1 MAAVPIYP
9 PETCLQV
16 HFPVGGDHTVNDLF
30 PALGLNDVHCEV
42 GDFIFPAM
50 LPANRQ
56 SLPLVYDIAPSWVP
70 WAENL
75 QTEKRLWF
83 IFVHPQP
90 LFTILQYLAVNLP
103 GLEIDLCPTD
113 LPDDQR
119 STMVLHLIA
128 FPGPDLL
135 DGVHR
140 LHDRANRMHGRV
152 QTLEHQVRRLQ
163 GQVQQLLQQQQQAAR
178 SMGGSLSIHSDDGAG
193 DESAS
198 EPAALVRGKSP
209 ATLSRRL
216 SQISRYIR
224 WATNDAKRL
233 PFPVTGELVKN
244 YVRHLRN
251 EGSAHTAF
259 KGFAEVLKFM
269 KHVVGLDC
277 DLTAF
282 DSAWV
287 SGVIRSAQQSRPL
300 RKQSTTLNVKTL
312 QYLEIFLCSQEH
324 SIVDRFAAG
333 VFLFATYSRTRF
345 GDLRRIAKIIIDP
358 ATDESEGSLG
368 YIEMHSA
375 SHKMRATG
383 NRLGAHLPLI
393 APIKGLGERAWGK
406 DFVDVAKR
414 AGLDM
419 GEWTSGAPLLPA
431 PTQVGDWTD
440 RSVTSAEIGKWLLG
454 ILAHCKDFDPVG
466 FTRHG
471 CKATTLVMLSRYGA
485 SSDDRLI
492 LGHHQVHKGALEV
505 YARDLQSAPL
515 RVLEKMFGDIRC
527 GRFSPDLTRSGMFS
541 TLVTTSLHP
550 LQAVGDVSP
559 APTTGKDA

>member
-1 MAAVPIYP
+1 
-9 PETCLQV
+9 
-16 HFPVGGDHTVNDLF
+16 
-30 PALGLNDVHCEV
+30 
-42 GDFIFPAM
+42 
-50 LPANRQ
+50 
-56 SLPLVYDIAPSWVP
+56 
-70 WAENL
+70 
-75 QTEKRLWF
+75 
-83 IFVHPQP
+83 
-90 LFTILQYLAVNLP
+90 
-103 GLEIDLCPTD
+103 
-113 LPDDQR
+113 
-119 STMVLHLIA
+119 
-128 FPGPDLL
+128 
-135 DGVHR
+135 
-140 LHDRANRMHGRV
+140 
-152 QTLEHQVRRLQ
+152 
-163 GQVQQLLQQQQQAAR
+163 
-178 SMGGSLSIHSDDGAG
+178 
-193 DESAS
+193 
-198 EPAALVRGKSP
+198 
-209 ATLSRRL
+209 
-216 SQISRYIR
+216 
-224 WATNDAKRL
+224 
-233 PFPVTGELVKN
+233 
-244 YVRHLRN
+244 
-251 EGSAHTAF
+251 
-259 KGFAEVLKFM
+259 M

-282 DSAWV
+282 ESAWV

-312 QYLEIFLCSQEH
+312 QYLENFLCSQEH

-333 VFLFATYSRTRF
+333 IFLFATYSRARF

-358 ATDESEGSLG
+358 ATEESEGSLG

-414 AGLDM
+414 AGLDLA
-419 GEWTSGAPLLPA
+419 EWTSGAPLLPA

-466 FTRHG
+466 FTPHG

-541 TLVTTSLHP
+541 TLGTTSLHP

-559 APTTGKDA
+559 VPMTPLERTPSEGPSWDTMQPVPAMESGVTDKALPTETMTEDLESDVSESEYGSDESSAEEVIRDLATSQRPAGHWHPGCDLYQHKRSKLIHALSTFGHRTAFLCGRALSGEYQRFQTRFFVDAMKCQQCNKGHAPTPEGQQIEALGNAVKRARRS